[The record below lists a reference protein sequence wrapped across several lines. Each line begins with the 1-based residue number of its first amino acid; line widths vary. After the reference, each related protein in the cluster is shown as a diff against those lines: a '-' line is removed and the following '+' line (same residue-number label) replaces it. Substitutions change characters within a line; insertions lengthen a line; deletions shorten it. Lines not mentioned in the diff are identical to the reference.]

1 MLVIRLR
8 RIGKKNKP
16 SYRIVVAEHTN
27 PVSGKV
33 VADLGFYNPHTK
45 KIGLLAEPAKE
56 WLDKGAQPSNTV
68 AKILTKEKVK
78 HNLIVVK
85 TKNRPAKKKET
96 VQPTKPSPKL
106 AESTQDE
113 APTPEATA
121 KEEAAPLSDQTESA
135 EPSTEQENSPQIEDS
150 TSAPSEPSDRT
161 PDELHSVDKKL
172 DS

>member
-96 VQPTKPSPKL
+96 VQPTLPSPKL
-106 AESTQDE
+106 EESTQDE
-113 APTPEATA
+113 APTPQATA
-121 KEEAAPLSDQTESA
+121 KEEAELSDQTESA

-150 TSAPSEPSDRT
+150 TSRPSEPSVGT
-161 PDELHSVDKKL
+161 PDEFHSVDKKL